1 MIPAGGGCINECF
14 ILQTNAGK
22 FFVKHNDASKFPGM
36 LRMEAKG
43 LQLLSEKVNGITP
56 EVIAEY
62 EDRSDLFLILENIEQ
77 GKPQKEFWNDFA
89 DKLAAIHRHS
99 NEFFGLEHDNF
110 IGSLPQSNRQ
120 HSDWISFFILERI
133 EPQLKMS
140 IDNKRL
146 PKGIYRVFE
155 KMFLRLAEIFPS
167 EEPALLHGDLWAG
180 NYLTAGDGSVRLI
193 DPAVYFGFREMDLAM
208 MKLFG
213 GFDPS
218 FLRWYENIFP
228 LEKDFE
234 KRAGICNLYPLLVHV
249 NLFGGH
255 YVSEV
260 NSIIMNFQ
268 GR

>member
-1 MIPAGGGCINECF
+1 
-14 ILQTNAGK
+14 
-22 FFVKHNDASKFPGM
+22 
-36 LRMEAKG
+36 
-43 LQLLSEKVNGITP
+43 
-56 EVIAEY
+56 
-62 EDRSDLFLILENIEQ
+62 
-77 GKPQKEFWNDFA
+77 
-89 DKLAAIHRHS
+89 
-99 NEFFGLEHDNF
+99 
-110 IGSLPQSNRQ
+110 
-120 HSDWISFFILERI
+120 
-133 EPQLKMS
+133 
-140 IDNKRL
+140 L
-146 PKGIYRVFE
+146 PKEIHRVFE
-155 KMFLRLAEIFPS
+155 KMFLRLPEIFPS

-180 NYLTAGDGSVRLI
+180 NYLTGGDGSVRLI

-218 FLRWYENIFP
+218 FLRHYENIFP
-228 LEKDFE
+228 LEKDFG